1 MKRPKQKR
9 PTTRE
14 LKKEIGVLVH
24 EVFNLKNY
32 VDKVLSPLVQTNMTM
47 FENYLS
53 YKGDLDN
60 YITHIEKEVNN
71 EKRIKDKSSKKGK
84 TEQAKGGGTSK
95 TVSKDG

>member
-1 MKRPKQKR
+1 MKQPKKRR

-32 VDKVLSPLVQTNMTM
+32 VDRVLSPLVQTNMTM

-60 YITHIEKEVNN
+60 YITHIEKEVDN
-71 EKRIKDKSSKKGK
+71 EKRIKNNRAEKGK
-84 TEQAKGGGTSK
+84 TEQTKGSGTSK